1 MPIYMDVHNDVN
13 GFDAD
18 AIAHAH
24 QGTLELQARYGVTY
38 LRSWYHE
45 ATERVFCL
53 VEAPGKEEAAAV
65 HRAVHGILP
74 DEIIELRQSPWVTAE
89 C

>member
-1 MPIYMDVHNDVN
+1 MAIYMDVHNDAK
-13 GFDAD
+13 GFNAD
-18 AIAHAH
+18 AVAHAH
-24 QGTLELQARYGVTY
+24 QGALEMQARYGVTY

-45 ATERVFCL
+45 ATGRVFCL
-53 VEAPGKEEAAAV
+53 VEAPGQEEAAAV

-74 DEIIELRQSPWVTAE
+74 DEIIELRQSPWVAAE

>member
-1 MPIYMDVHNDVN
+1 MAIYMDVHNDVN
-13 GFDAD
+13 GFDAE
-18 AIAHAH
+18 AIADPH

-53 VEAPGKEEAAAV
+53 VEAPGQEEAAAV

-74 DEIIELRQSPWVTAE
+74 DEIIELRQSQWVAAE